1 MIFCPWQS
9 GGINAGEKVRMEES
23 HHATSLSPANLHFD
37 RWIHVVKRSS
47 GGRAPA
53 RTSREV
59 ADRLSSSTRRY
70 KNNKKKAAKA
80 KLREIKAI
88 YTASARCSGDQLSA
102 DKQSFLQTETLGSQI
117 SLQQDDRL
125 TRAGIRILT
134 LFFFFY
140 LPRLRCHKDT
150 ILSYSHLCSRGKV
163 I

>member
-1 MIFCPWQS
+1 MQERRRGWRKVIMQPVCHQRTCTSIAGYMLLKGHLGRELQREQAERWQ
-9 GGINAGEKVRMEES
+9 IA
-23 HHATSLSPANLHFD
+23 SPL
-37 RWIHVVKRSS
+37 
-47 GGRAPA
+47 A
-53 RTSREV
+53 R
-59 ADRLSSSTRRY
+59 ADRKKR
-70 KNNKKKAAKA
+70 KKKKKAAKA

-117 SLQQDDRL
+117 SMQQDDRL
-125 TRAGIRILT
+125 TRAGIRIL
-134 LFFFFY
+134 LLFFFY